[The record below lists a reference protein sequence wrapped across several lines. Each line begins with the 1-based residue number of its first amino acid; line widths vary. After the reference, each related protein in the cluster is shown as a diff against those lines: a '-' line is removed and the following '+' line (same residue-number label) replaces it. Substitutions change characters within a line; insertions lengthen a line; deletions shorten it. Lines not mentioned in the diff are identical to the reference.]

1 MDYSYITQPAP
12 IESAFSLL
20 FGACFF
26 LFVVV
31 VLFLLAQYILF
42 GIGLYKT
49 AARQKCAHPWLAWIP
64 FARNYLFGLTGDR
77 LRQKQNRTSAR
88 RIIFLILSILRTL
101 SLWISVILM
110 IQSSVTFISELL
122 SYPSLLQLDEEYIT
136 YLFSSIAPELT
147 AAFVLLVLFVAISVC
162 NFVLMMVNYNT
173 LYRENNQKSAV
184 TFLVLAIIGSLFGLF
199 FLPPIL
205 LLVSLRKSPS
215 QKGQLGSQA
224 SLV

>member
-1 MDYSYITQPAP
+1 MDYTYITQPAP

-20 FGACFF
+20 FGVCFF

-88 RIIFLILSILRTL
+88 RIIFLIISILRTL
-101 SLWISVILM
+101 FLCVSVVLM
-110 IQSSVTFISELL
+110 IQCYVTFVSELL
-122 SYPSLLQLDEEYIT
+122 SYYSLMQLDEEYIS
-136 YLFSSIAPELT
+136 YLFLSITPELT
-147 AAFVLLVLFVAISVC
+147 ATFVCLVLYVAISAC
-162 NFVLMMVNYNT
+162 NFVLKIVNYNT

-184 TFLVLAIIGSLFGLF
+184 SFLVLAIIGSLLGLF
-199 FLPPIL
+199 FLPPTFLII
-205 LLVSLRKSPS
+205 SLRKPPS
-215 QKGQLGSQA
+215 QNNGN
-224 SLV
+224 

>member
-1 MDYSYITQPAP
+1 MDYTYITQPAP

-20 FGACFF
+20 FGVCFF

-88 RIIFLILSILRTL
+88 RIIFLIISIFKYMY
-101 SLWISVILM
+101 SI
-110 IQSSVTFISELL
+110 
-122 SYPSLLQLDEEYIT
+122 IT
-136 YLFSSIAPELT
+136 ICYYF
-147 AAFVLLVLFVAISVC
+147 
-162 NFVLMMVNYNT
+162 
-173 LYRENNQKSAV
+173 
-184 TFLVLAIIGSLFGLF
+184 LF
-199 FLPPIL
+199 F
-205 LLVSLRKSPS
+205 VFYF
-215 QKGQLGSQA
+215 
-224 SLV
+224 